1 MSSEVM
7 LFSPLYLPDGSTNH
21 QLIRIKFYS
30 SWHGV
35 SEQYYFQFYSYWQ
48 CQKCCLMTFFFLFFF
63 LFLFININRMKSG
76 RIRNEGRK
84 EKMCLQ
90 PCTIKGSCNIYE
102 QVMAKTAGRRTQPYW
117 MDASRS
123 LLQTDWKH
131 LRSTSWKI

>member
-84 EKMCLQ
+84 EGK
-90 PCTIKGSCNIYE
+90 KE
-102 QVMAKTAGRRTQPYW
+102 GRKKCAYSPAQLKAAVTY
-117 MDASRS
+117 MSR
-123 LLQTDWKH
+123 
-131 LRSTSWKI
+131 